1 MAKKTDLDFWGFEE
15 LEKNNYFSVTMD
27 ADKPTLTIFFHK
39 TNPCGYDI
47 QLNLSYN
54 EWIQF
59 YSLINSYNVE
69 NQDNKSKNK
78 FGSIEYISNKEIA
91 LSIGSL
97 TIYIPKNHFVKLQEL
112 INKAEKKIVKF

>member
-97 TIYIPKNHFVKLQEL
+97 TIYIPKTHFVKLQEL